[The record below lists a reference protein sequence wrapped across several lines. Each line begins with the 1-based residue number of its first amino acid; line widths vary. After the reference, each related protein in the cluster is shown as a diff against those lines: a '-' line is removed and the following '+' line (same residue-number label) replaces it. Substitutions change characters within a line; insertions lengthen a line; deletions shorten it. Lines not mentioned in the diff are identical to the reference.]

1 MIDEIMDN
9 FDFSKVLKTMR
20 LLEWALMLDTGYGIP
35 EYEYSLRILARK
47 LILECID
54 LSEREKEDY
63 VHVKAGPYKVSCF
76 RYDGELMRICLE
88 FVVTE
93 WESCLL
99 DYDEAL

>member
-1 MIDEIMDN
+1 MIDEIMDY

-20 LLEWALMLDTGYGIP
+20 LLEWKLMLDGRYDVP
-35 EYEYSLRILARK
+35 EYESSLRTLARE

-54 LSEREKEDY
+54 LSEREKEEY
-63 VHVKAGPYKVSCF
+63 VHVKSGPYKVSCF
-76 RYDGELMRICLE
+76 RYDDELIRICLE

-93 WESCLL
+93 WDSCLL

>member
-35 EYEYSLRILARK
+35 EYESSLRTLARE

-54 LSEREKEDY
+54 LSEKEREDY

-76 RYDGELMRICLE
+76 RYDGDLIRICLE

-93 WESCLL
+93 WDSCLL